1 MINFRIKVG
10 KKPIEKALKQFKRK
24 FSEYEIREQL
34 IERREYTK
42 PTTKRRKQKMDAI
55 RLNQIEVIKQKEE
68 DGRSQCYRI
77 IRIIN

>member
-34 IERREYTK
+34 IERREFTK

-55 RLNQIEVIKQKEE
+55 RLNQIEVIKQKEN
-68 DGRSQCYRI
+68 DGNS
-77 IRIIN
+77 NS